1 MLKKFALTSRYDA
14 SPRSAANRFA
24 CPGSYL
30 PQSILDHGT
39 NCGRCRAIVP
49 VWIIRIE
56 VKARHRKFPPGLMK
70 ASLLVSIKCTAKIS
84 RRTRRTERSYW
95 NLPNARTVPCA
106 ESTENR
112 CVPSG
117 CHQAASPQR
126 FTDKVT
132 SIPEERQVPQARNI
146 QIVSHVK
153 IGWTTLLTQILWK
166 RLIRF
171 RTWASFDRV
180 SILLAQ
186 R

>member
-1 MLKKFALTSRYDA
+1 MLHREAQQTGSLAQAHIYRKVFWTTERIAADAGNSTRLDYSDRSR
-14 SPRSAANRFA
+14 
-24 CPGSYL
+24 
-30 PQSILDHGT
+30 Q
-39 NCGRCRAIVP
+39 
-49 VWIIRIE
+49 
-56 VKARHRKFPPGLMK
+56 ARHRKFPPGLMK
-70 ASLLVSIKCTAKIS
+70 ASLLVSSVHRQNIS
-84 RRTRRTERSYW
+84 ADATDRRSYW
-95 NLPNARTVPCA
+95 NLPSARTVPCA

-153 IGWTTLLTQILWK
+153 IRWTTLLTQILWK

-171 RTWASFDRV
+171 RTWAFV
-180 SILLAQ
+180 
-186 R
+186 